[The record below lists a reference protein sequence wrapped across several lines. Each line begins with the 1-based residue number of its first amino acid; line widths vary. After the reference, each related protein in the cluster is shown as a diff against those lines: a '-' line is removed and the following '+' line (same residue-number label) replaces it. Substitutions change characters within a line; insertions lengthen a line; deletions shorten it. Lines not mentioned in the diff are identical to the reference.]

1 MYTGALRA
9 ASNRATWTFS
19 IELTDPDTD
28 TAVDLTGALIE
39 LAVRDQQSKSP
50 LMTGST
56 TDGKIVISTPATGG
70 IFTVT
75 FSKTDMA
82 ALPAGH
88 YDCGVRVTLAS
99 GTSHQLIVGTLPVI
113 DGILDA

>member
-1 MYTGALRA
+1 MRTDAFRA

-28 TAVDLTGALIE
+28 TAIDLTGALIE
-39 LAVRDQQSKSP
+39 LAVRDQQSRQP
-50 LMTGST
+50 LLTGST
-56 TDGKIVISTPATGG
+56 SDGKLVISTPATGG

-82 ALPAGH
+82 VLPAGP
-88 YDCGVRVTLAS
+88 YDVGLRVLLAS
-99 GTSHQLIVGTLPVI
+99 GVTHQLIVSTLPVV
-113 DGILDA
+113 DGVVDA